1 MDKLLI
7 EGGPALKGTVR
18 ISGAKNA
25 ALPILFGALLHAG
38 SSEIRNLPDLE
49 DINTTRLLLK
59 NMGVEMASEGTTLSL
74 DASMMNSAKAP
85 YELVRRM
92 RASVLCLG
100 PLLARNGFARV
111 SLPGGCAIGARPIDQ
126 HLRGLEAMGAEITL
140 DKGYVRAEAPEGG
153 LQGARVVFDVV
164 TVGGTENLM
173 MAATLANG
181 TTVLENAAREPE
193 IVDLARALRS
203 MGAEIRGEGTSLI
216 TIEGKH
222 RLGPMS
228 HHVLPDR
235 IEAGTYIAAAA
246 ITRGDVLMEGA
257 ELEHLDSLIGKLGRA
272 GVEVRR
278 EGDAFRIRHHGE
290 LHPVDVETQPYP
302 GFPTDLQAQYM
313 SLMTLAQGSAAI
325 TETIFENRFMHVPE
339 LARMGAD
346 ITVKGR
352 TAFVRGV
359 DQLHGASVMATDLRA
374 SVALVLAGLA
384 ADGMTEV
391 RRIYHLDRGYEH
403 IEKKLA
409 ALGANVRRVP
419 QDEVGVDSL

>member
-7 EGGPALKGTVR
+7 EGGARLTGTVR

-25 ALPILFGALLHAG
+25 ALPILFGALLHG
-38 SSEIRNLPDLE
+38 GTSEIRNLPALQ
-49 DINTTRLLLK
+49 DIVTTRLLLQEL
-59 NMGVEMASEGTTLSL
+59 GVEMTGEDGTLSL
-74 DASMMNSAKAP
+74 DASVLNSAKAP

-111 SLPGGCAIGARPIDQ
+111 SLPGGCAIGARPIDL
-126 HLRGLEAMGAEITL
+126 HLRGLEAMGADIML

-153 LQGARVVFDVV
+153 LQGARIVFDLV

-193 IVDLARALRS
+193 IVDLAHALRS
-203 MGAEIRGEGTSLI
+203 MGAEIRGDGTSMI
-216 TIEGKH
+216 TIEGKP

-228 HHVLPDR
+228 HRIVADR

-246 ITRGDVLMEGA
+246 ITGGDVLLQGT
-257 ELEHLDSLIGKLGRA
+257 ELEHQDALIGKLGRA

-278 EGDAFRIRHHGE
+278 EGDGLRVRHHGE
-290 LHPVDVETQPYP
+290 LYPVDVETQPFP

-313 SLMTLAQGSAAI
+313 ALMTLAQGSTAI
-325 TETIFENRFMHVPE
+325 TESIFENRFMHVPE

-346 ITVKGR
+346 ITIKGR

-359 DQLHGASVMATDLRA
+359 KKLNGASVMATDLRA
-374 SVALVLAGLA
+374 SVALVIAGLA
-384 ADGMTEV
+384 AEGTTEV

-409 ALGANVRRVP
+409 GLGASVRRVP
-419 QDEVGVDSL
+419 QGEPGVDTL